1 MIRRAFTL
9 TLTLLAAA
17 GCQGTSTHSPAQP
30 TSAVLSPSPT
40 ATPSE
45 KVPPSPGASSSTS
58 AAPAAPSAG
67 PLSRCRTQQLAV
79 RFAGSQGAAGT
90 IFLTFRLSNTGS
102 TECSLR
108 GFVGLQ
114 MLDAADHPLPTR
126 AVRSGGIFSNQPPA
140 SSFTLQPPGAGP
152 AAAATFQ
159 VAYSTV
165 PRAGETDCPQ
175 AYGLVVT
182 PPDEFDHLVIPVQ
195 GWSLAPCN
203 RGELDLTP
211 LRPPGVAPR

>member
-1 MIRRAFTL
+1 MTRRAFTL
-9 TLTLLAAA
+9 ALTLLAAA
-17 GCQGTSTHSPAQP
+17 GCQATPTHSGARP
-30 TSAVLSPSPT
+30 TSAVLSPSP
-40 ATPSE
+40 APTPSE
-45 KVPPSPGASSSTS
+45 KIAPTPAASASPSP
-58 AAPAAPSAG
+58 PPAG
-67 PLSRCRTQQLAV
+67 PVSRCRTQQLAV

-90 IFLTFRLSNTGS
+90 IFLTFRLANTGS
-102 TECSLR
+102 TECSLS

-114 MLDAADHPLPTR
+114 MLDAADHPIPTR
-126 AVRSGGIFSNQPPA
+126 AVRNGGIFFNQPPA
-140 SSFTLQPPGAGP
+140 SSFTLRASGAGP

-175 AYGLVVT
+175 AYELVVT

-203 RGELDLTP
+203 HGELDLTP